1 MAGFDPKRAF
11 DLVAAGAGLV
21 VTSPVLAA
29 AAVAVKLDDPSGPIF
44 FRQVR
49 VGQGGRTFR
58 ILKFRSMR
66 VSTGGPEVT
75 SAADDRITNVGRLLR
90 RTKLDE
96 LPQLVNV
103 LVGDMSLVGP
113 RPEVPRYVAEW
124 PAAARTVILSVRP
137 GITDPGSI
145 EFRHEE
151 TELAA
156 AADPERHYVDVILP
170 RKVALYEEY
179 VRTRSFLGDLAILL
193 RTAAAV
199 AR

>member
-1 MAGFDPKRAF
+1 MDAKRAF
-11 DLVAAGAGLV
+11 DLVASAAGLV

-29 AAVAVKLDDPSGPIF
+29 AAIAIKADDPTGPVF

-49 VGQGGRTFR
+49 VGLGGQEFR

-66 VSTGGPEVT
+66 ASTGGPEVT
-75 SAADDRITNVGRLLR
+75 SASDNRITKVGRILR
-90 RTKLDE
+90 KSKLDE

-124 PAAARTVILSVRP
+124 PAAARTEILSVRP

-156 AADPERHYVDVILP
+156 AADPERHYVDEILP
-170 RKVALYEEY
+170 RKVALYEQY
-179 VRTRSFLGDLAILL
+179 VRTRTFLGDLAIIL

-199 AR
+199 VR

>member
-1 MAGFDPKRAF
+1 MDAKRAF
-11 DLVAAGAGLV
+11 DLVASAAGLV

-29 AAVAVKLDDPSGPIF
+29 VAIAIKADDPTGPVF

-49 VGQGGRTFR
+49 VGLGGQEFR

-66 VSTGGPEVT
+66 ASTGGPEVT
-75 SAADDRITNVGRLLR
+75 SASDNRITKVGRILR
-90 RTKLDE
+90 KSKLDE

-124 PAAARTVILSVRP
+124 PAAARTEILSVRP
-137 GITDPGSI
+137 GITDLGSI

-156 AADPERHYVDVILP
+156 AADPERHYVDEILP
-170 RKVALYEEY
+170 RKVALYEQY
-179 VRTRSFLGDLAILL
+179 VRTRTFLGDLAIIL

-199 AR
+199 VR

>member
-1 MAGFDPKRAF
+1 MDAKRAF
-11 DLVAAGAGLV
+11 DLVASAAGLV

-29 AAVAVKLDDPSGPIF
+29 VAIAIKADDPTGPVF

-49 VGQGGRTFR
+49 VGLGGQEFR

-66 VSTGGPEVT
+66 ASTGGPEVT
-75 SAADDRITNVGRLLR
+75 SASDNRITKVGRILR
-90 RTKLDE
+90 KSKLDE

-124 PAAARTVILSVRP
+124 PAAARTEILSVRP

-156 AADPERHYVDVILP
+156 AADPERHYVDEILP
-170 RKVALYEEY
+170 RKVALYENY
-179 VRTRSFLGDLAILL
+179 VRTRTFLGDLAIIL

-199 AR
+199 VR

>member
-1 MAGFDPKRAF
+1 MTAKRTFDVVAAAAGL
-11 DLVAAGAGLV
+11 LVA
-21 VTSPVLAA
+21 SPVLAA
-29 AAVAVKLDDPSGPIF
+29 AAVAVKLDDPSGTVF

-49 VGQGGRTFR
+49 VGLGGREFQ

-66 VSTGGPEVT
+66 ASRGGPQVT
-75 SAADDRITNVGRLLR
+75 SASDDRITRVGKLLR

-124 PAAARTVILSVRP
+124 PAASRTVILSVRP
-137 GITDPGSI
+137 GLTDPGSI

-151 TELAA
+151 SQLAA
-156 AADPERHYVDVILP
+156 ADDAERHYIDVILP
-170 RKVALYEEY
+170 RKVALYEDY
-179 VRTRSFLGDLAILL
+179 VRNRTFLGDLAIIV
-193 RTAAAV
+193 RTGAAV